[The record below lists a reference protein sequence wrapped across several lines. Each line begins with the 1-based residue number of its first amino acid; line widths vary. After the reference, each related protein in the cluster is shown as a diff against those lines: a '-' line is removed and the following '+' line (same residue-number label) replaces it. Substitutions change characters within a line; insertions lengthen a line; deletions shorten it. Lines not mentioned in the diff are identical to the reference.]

1 MDALLHYAV
10 GQCCHSSTWFGRAN
24 RNVRVRA
31 NGSQSDLLGDPWLL
45 KHEFDN
51 ETFVW
56 YNLPKLA
63 ILDIAKEDMM
73 ITKRIGST
81 QAQNNFGQV
90 LDDVTRN
97 LTRYIIER
105 RGVPQ
110 VIILSFDD
118 FAHVLDDESERQQ
131 MDTII
136 RELRPGYHLGQI
148 IAPTSETE

>member
-1 MDALLHYAV
+1 L
-10 GQCCHSSTWFGRAN
+10 FG
-24 RNVRVRA
+24 
-31 NGSQSDLLGDPWLL
+31 GSWLL
-45 KHEFDN
+45 KHILDK

-63 ILDIAKEDMM
+63 ILDIAKEDTM
-73 ITKRIGST
+73 ITKRISST
-81 QAQNNFGQV
+81 QAQNNFGRV

-97 LTRYIIER
+97 RTRYIIER

-131 MDTII
+131 MDAII
-136 RELRPGYHLGQI
+136 RELRPEYHLGQVV
-148 IAPTSETE
+148 APTSGTE